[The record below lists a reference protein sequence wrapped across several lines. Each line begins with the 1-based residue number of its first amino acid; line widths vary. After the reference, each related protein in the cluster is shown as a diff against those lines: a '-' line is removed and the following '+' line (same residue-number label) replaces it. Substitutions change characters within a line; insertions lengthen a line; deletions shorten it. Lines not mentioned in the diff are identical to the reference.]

1 MGTFT
6 LPLAGELPDQRTA
19 TGRWRQPLRE
29 WFGSLEAVAAAKVR
43 VAVSRMEQGNLSNV
57 EWFRGIGEY
66 KIDWGP
72 GLRIYLAKDGL
83 KIIIL
88 IGGGTKKRQQQDI
101 DQAVALWE
109 DYKRRK
115 ASTPKGGSDMA
126 LTRDFKETVAARVQN
141 DPAFAQALLDEAIT
155 LFVNGEPESAKL
167 ILRDLVNATVGF
179 EALAEEIHKP
189 AKSLHRM
196 LSKSGNPTMSNISAV
211 FAAIK
216 RALKV
221 EVRAQIVMA

>member
-1 MGTFT
+1 M
-6 LPLAGELPDQRTA
+6 
-19 TGRWRQPLRE
+19 
-29 WFGSLEAVAAAKVR
+29 
-43 VAVSRMEQGNLSNV
+43 VSRHWGIQDRLGAGLAHLPGQGRS
-57 EWFRGIGEY
+57 
-66 KIDWGP
+66 
-72 GLRIYLAKDGL
+72 
-83 KIIIL
+83 
-88 IGGGTKKRQQQDI
+88 
-101 DQAVALWE
+101 E
-109 DYKRRK
+109 DHHPDRRRHQE
-115 ASTPKGGSDMA
+115 ASTAGHRPSGDAVGRLQAPQSINPERKVNMA

-167 ILRDLVNATVGF
+167 ILRDLVNATLGF

-196 LSKSGNPTMSNISAV
+196 LSQSGNPTMSNISAV

-221 EVRAQIVMA
+221 EVHTQIVMA

>member
-1 MGTFT
+1 MSYQVK
-6 LPLAGELPDQRTA
+6 ELLLDDGDSPFA
-19 TGRWRQPLRE
+19 E

-83 KIIIL
+83 KIHHPD
-88 IGGGTKKRQQQDI
+88 RWWHQ
-101 DQAVALWE
+101 E
-109 DYKRRK
+109 
-115 ASTPKGGSDMA
+115 ASTAGHRPSGSAMGRLQAPQGIDPERKVNMA

-141 DPAFAQALLDEAIT
+141 DPAFAQALLDEAVT
-155 LFVNGEPESAKL
+155 LFVNGEPQSAKL

-179 EALAEEIHKP
+179 EALAKEIQKP

-196 LSKSGNPTMSNISAV
+196 LSQSGNPTMSNISAI

-221 EVRAQIVMA
+221 EVHTQIVMA